1 MMNSL
6 WVARDAD
13 EWLTLFYEQP
23 QIINGSWFFPNRPT
37 RYIAIEAG
45 WYPSLKP
52 GECRRLVLDDGKAV
66 V

>member
-23 QIINGSWFFPNRPT
+23 QIINGSWFSPNRPT

-52 GECRRLVLDDGKAV
+52 GECRRLVMESEV
-66 V
+66 SE